1 MRELYTHLNESKVDF
16 ITYNTTIAEIRSV
29 DLRQGRCLLQ
39 YPQHGA
45 AGYDD
50 PFK

>member
-1 MRELYTHLNESKVDF
+1 LYVQLNESKVDF
-16 ITYNTTIAEIRSV
+16 VKYNTAMAEIRSV

-50 PFK
+50 PFTWWG